1 MNQEIEFVYFDL
13 GNILL
18 NFDPVVSYTNM
29 AKLFDVDPIEGRKAL
44 YDSGVES
51 QFEHGAL
58 SPQDFADEIRRSFD
72 RQEAEISNESLFES
86 ISNMFTPIESM
97 NGVLQAVRDRGRKV
111 GLLSN
116 TCFAHWNWILAQRFD
131 VFNFE
136 FDELILSFQVG
147 SMKPQRRIYEV
158 AQHAAAT
165 PVENILFIDDRH
177 ENVDAALAFGW
188 NAKQCFGG
196 QQAID
201 VLRNHD
207 VMDDEY

>member
-1 MNQEIEFVYFDL
+1 
-13 GNILL
+13 
-18 NFDPVVSYTNM
+18 
-29 AKLFDVDPIEGRKAL
+29 
-44 YDSGVES
+44 
-51 QFEHGAL
+51 
-58 SPQDFADEIRRSFD
+58 
-72 RQEAEISNESLFES
+72 
-86 ISNMFTPIESM
+86 
-97 NGVLQAVRDRGRKV
+97 
-111 GLLSN
+111 
-116 TCFAHWNWILAQRFD
+116 
-131 VFNFE
+131 
-136 FDELILSFQVG
+136 
-147 SMKPQRRIYEV
+147 MKPQRRIYEV